1 MSEARDWPAPGF
13 EVGAL
18 ASFILKPIE
27 KKPHDAEEEGI
38 LIGGLSAKPL
48 LQCGCLVLAVSSAY
62 VLLSK

>member
-18 ASFILKPIE
+18 ASFIPKPIE
-27 KKPHDAEEEGI
+27 KKTHGAEEYI
-38 LIGGLSAKPL
+38 LLGGLPVKLL
-48 LQCGCLVLAVSSAY
+48 LQCGCLVLAASSAY

>member
-27 KKPHDAEEEGI
+27 KKPHGAEEYI
-38 LIGGLSAKPL
+38 LLLGGLPAKPL
-48 LQCGCLVLAVSSAY
+48 LQCGCSVLAASSAY